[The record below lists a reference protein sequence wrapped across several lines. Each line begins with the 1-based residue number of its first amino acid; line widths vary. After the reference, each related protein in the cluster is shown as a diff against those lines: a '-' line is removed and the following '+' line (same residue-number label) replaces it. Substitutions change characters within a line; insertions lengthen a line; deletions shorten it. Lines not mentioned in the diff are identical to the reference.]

1 MFIILSFPFR
11 DVFTTIIEA
20 KWRWC
25 LLFFSLSFFL
35 SWSLFAAIYYMLVL
49 YHGDFEHLNDADW
62 TPCIQNGNSFLNIFL
77 FAFTTQTTIGY
88 GFR

>member
-35 SWSLFAAIYYMLVL
+35 SWSLFTAIYYMLVL